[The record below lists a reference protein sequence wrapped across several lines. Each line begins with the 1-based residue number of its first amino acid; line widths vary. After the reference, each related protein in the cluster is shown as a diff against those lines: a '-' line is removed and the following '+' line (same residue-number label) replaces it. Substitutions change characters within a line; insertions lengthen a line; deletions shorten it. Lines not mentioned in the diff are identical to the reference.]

1 MAKVRKTGIICSI
14 GSECRSVDMLVQMI
28 ESGMDVARMNF
39 SDGDHEYL
47 AGTIKNVREAGK
59 CTKRIVAI
67 ALEMKVPE
75 IGTVLLAKGG
85 SAENLEANDAREPTD
100 SENFGFAVKQGV
112 DIIFASFIQNAA
124 GVETM
129 REVLGEAG
137 KNIKIIAKIE
147 NQEGVDN
154 VDEIIAAS
162 DGVMVAWGDL
172 DIEVPAQV
180 FLAQKMMIAKCNMA
194 RKPVI
199 TATQML
205 ESMVNKPR
213 PTRDEVSDVAN
224 AVLVGSDCVMLSGES
239 AKGDYPVESLKTM
252 HDICLE
258 AETAFFHSRYFKEL
272 LQNTPSPTGP
282 SEIIASA
289 AANAASRC
297 RASAIIVL
305 TTTGKSAQDC
315 SRRRMPIPV
324 LAITRYERL
333 ARQLK
338 LCRGVFPVYYPHM
351 ERDTKWTE
359 DVNKRIAYGIGVGKE
374 RGFIHNGDFV
384 VIVTGWQAGAGFTN
398 TMRLEKVE

>member
-1 MAKVRKTGIICSI
+1 MANVRKTGIICTI
-14 GSECRSVDMLVQMI
+14 GSECRVEMLVQMI
-28 ESGMDVARMNF
+28 ENGMDVARMNF
-39 SDGDHEYL
+39 SHGDHEYL

-85 SAENLEANDAREPTD
+85 SAENLEASDEREPTD

-129 REVLGEAG
+129 REVLSEAG
-137 KNIKIIAKIE
+137 KNIKIIAKRTMWTKC
-147 NQEGVDN
+147 D
-154 VDEIIAAS
+154 IAAS

-213 PTRDEVSDVAN
+213 PTRAEVSDVAN
-224 AVLVGSDCVMLSGES
+224 AVLDGSDCVMLSGES

-282 SEIIASA
+282 SETIATA

-297 RASAIIVL
+297 RASAIILL
-305 TTTGKSAQDC
+305 TTTGKSAQEC
-315 SRRRMPIPV
+315 SRFRMPIPV
-324 LAITRYERL
+324 LAITRYEQV
-333 ARQLK
+333 ARQLQ
-338 LCRGVFPVYYPHM
+338 LCRGVFPLYYPHM
-351 ERDTKWTE
+351 ERDTEWTE

-398 TMRLEKVE
+398 TMRLQKVE